1 MSTGEVRWGTD
12 TLAEDSA
19 SYSLTSSP
27 SFFSCSSSAQSFPSR
42 CTSCLGHFELPQ
54 FSHKQSHAC
63 VHLKAFAHGI
73 PAFRGWPSIPPG
85 KVTPPS
91 KLNPKAPPLKC
102 LPLLLA
108 EIGKTIASLHV
119 VTGSV
124 HLPTGLPCLVGSNPV
139 NGCQVKQGIN
149 DF

>member
-1 MSTGEVRWGTD
+1 MAAD
-12 TLAEDSA
+12 NA
-19 SYSLTSSP
+19 SCSLTSIP
-27 SFFSCSSSAQSFPSR
+27 SLFSCSSSAQFLPSH

-73 PAFRGWPSIPPG
+73 PAFWGWPSIPPG
-85 KVTPPS
+85 EVTPPS

-102 LPLLLA
+102 LPLTVA
-108 EIGKTIASLHV
+108 EIGKTTASLHV

-124 HLPTGLPCLVGSNPV
+124 HLPAGLPCLVGQQPSEWLQSDARN
-139 NGCQVKQGIN
+139 
-149 DF
+149 